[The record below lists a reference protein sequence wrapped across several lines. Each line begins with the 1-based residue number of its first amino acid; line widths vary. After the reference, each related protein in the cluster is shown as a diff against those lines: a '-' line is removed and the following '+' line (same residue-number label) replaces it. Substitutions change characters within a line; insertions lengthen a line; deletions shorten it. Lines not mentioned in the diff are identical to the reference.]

1 MTEPERSME
10 DMERL
15 TYTVTEVAQLLGIS
29 RGSAYTHVRTG
40 EIPSITI
47 GGRIM
52 IPRRVIDALLDV
64 GAQHAS

>member
-1 MTEPERSME
+1 
-10 DMERL
+10 MERL

-47 GGRIM
+47 GGRIV
-52 IPRRVIDALLDV
+52 IPRRALNALLDP
-64 GAQHAS
+64 GSKQAS